1 MPPHLLIAAL
11 VARAGGSLAVAKA
24 MHKPSFQGTLH
35 KICAGHVANPAR
47 ASARRIAEHFSIP
60 VDAVYDADVA
70 TRVHAPLFG
79 TNACEHPPAPDNRPA
94 KPARARRSTDAQ
106 ALAQLYDEM
115 TPEERQKLRLMLWVV
130 KPGINP
136 THFPAPPP
144 DHVDEHDSGLSNLDQ
159 PPTDDPAP

>member
-24 MHKPSFQGTLH
+24 MHKPGFQGTLH
-35 KICAGHVANPAR
+35 KICAGNVANPAP
-47 ASARRIAEHFSIP
+47 ASGKRIAEHFAIP
-60 VDAVYDADVA
+60 FDAVYDAAVA
-70 TRVHAPLFG
+70 ARVYAQLFG
-79 TNACEHPPAPDNRPA
+79 AEAHEPPPAPYSKPA
-94 KPARARRSTDAQ
+94 KPARTRLSADAQ
-106 ALAQLYDEM
+106 ALAQIYDEM

-144 DHVDEHDSGLSNLDQ
+144 DHVDEHDSGLSSLDQ
-159 PPTDDPAP
+159 PPADPRAP